1 MYSAVVVLK
10 FCKGDESSED
20 EECSGQPLEVDNNQV
35 RGIIEADPL
44 RTTWEAVKELNVDHS
59 MVVGHLKQI
68 GKVKKLDKWVPHKL
82 TANQNNCC
90 FGVLYSLILCNNK
103 TFLCQIMMLW

>member
-35 RGIIEADPL
+35 RGITEADPL
-44 RTTWEAVKELNVDHS
+44 RTT
-59 MVVGHLKQI
+59 
-68 GKVKKLDKWVPHKL
+68 
-82 TANQNNCC
+82 
-90 FGVLYSLILCNNK
+90 
-103 TFLCQIMMLW
+103 